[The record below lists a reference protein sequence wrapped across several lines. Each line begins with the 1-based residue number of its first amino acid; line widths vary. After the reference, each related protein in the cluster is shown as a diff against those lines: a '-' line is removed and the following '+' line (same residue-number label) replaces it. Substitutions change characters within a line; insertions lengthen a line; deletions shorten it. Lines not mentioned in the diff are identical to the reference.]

1 MTSTAGAKAVL
12 ETRTDNNKDA
22 NNKINQYRNYKNY
35 NNKNNHDTN
44 NIKLSWK
51 PGLTTT
57 RIATTNN
64 I

>member
-35 NNKNNHDTN
+35 NKNNHDTN

-57 RIATTNN
+57 IIATTNN